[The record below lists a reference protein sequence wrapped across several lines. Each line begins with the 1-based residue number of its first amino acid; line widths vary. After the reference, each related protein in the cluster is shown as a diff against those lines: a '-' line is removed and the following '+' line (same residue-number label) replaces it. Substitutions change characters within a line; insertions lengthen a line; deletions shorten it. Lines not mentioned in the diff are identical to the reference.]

1 VDIESV
7 RWNER
12 WKAFASFGDSAAL
25 GLFGGSIAKAFSD
38 SGPDKWTYGG
48 VIFGVVLL
56 WVAWHIRGLIEPEE

>member
-12 WKAFASFGDSAAL
+12 WKSYASLADNASLAL
-25 GLFGGSIAKAFSD
+25 LGGSIAKAFSD

-48 VIFGVVLL
+48 VFFAVALL
-56 WVAWHIRGLIEPEE
+56 WIAWHIRGLIEPEE